1 LENSA
6 RREVSTAIHFMG
18 QAEQALVAVDTGA
31 ALPPARSAVDALQ
44 RAFGHNRYF
53 LRTLAVRSRLDP
65 SRRLTGDLKEASG
78 WHRAVE
84 PATTEATLVRAR
96 SLLARLLALAPDG
109 RLPAAPATGTVG
121 TLAEEALAVDPG
133 AADWRRV
140 SAALTTLRDALASG
154 RNAEDVRNALRAAVR
169 PLVEMSK
176 KGAIRLDSTAESPDS
191 LRSAWADEARG
202 R

>member
-1 LENSA
+1 
-6 RREVSTAIHFMG
+6 MG

-31 ALPPARSAVDALQ
+31 ALPPAKSAVDALQ

-84 PATTEATLVRAR
+84 PATPEAAIVRAR

-109 RLPAAPATGTVG
+109 RLPAPSASGTVG

-133 AADWRRV
+133 PLTGDAFRR
-140 SAALTTLRDALASG
+140 R
-154 RNAEDVRNALRAAVR
+154 
-169 PLVEMSK
+169 
-176 KGAIRLDSTAESPDS
+176 
-191 LRSAWADEARG
+191 
-202 R
+202 